1 MLSALLLN
9 FATTALDLS
18 KVTMKH
24 IRDCNCFN
32 EIKVSNH
39 IDGQHVARF
48 YLFRHGVTSWSFDDI
63 VQGTSLDAEINVL
76 TPKDAEN
83 ISMLKKIDFD
93 YLFTGNSIRSYS
105 PCELLQNDH
114 SILDGSWVFRE
125 QNLGLFEGRSRSEV
139 KADKEFRKMSVN
151 PDYYIEGVELGRD
164 VINRMLFGI
173 DAVAKDGETIGIC
186 GSNCAMNW
194 FLKWATNDYF
204 SVYNITNLGII
215 PFDYDID
222 TKTISFP
229 FEKKVVTP
237 AELLDLLKRQH

>member
-1 MLSALLLN
+1 ML
-9 FATTALDLS
+9 
-18 KVTMKH
+18 
-24 IRDCNCFN
+24 
-32 EIKVSNH
+32 
-39 IDGQHVARF
+39 Q
-48 YLFRHGVTSWSFDDI
+48 
-63 VQGTSLDAEINVL
+63 
-76 TPKDAEN
+76 
-83 ISMLKKIDFD
+83 KIDFD
-93 YLFTGNSIRSYS
+93 YLYTGNSLRSYS
-105 PCELLQNDH
+105 TCELLQNNH
-114 SILDGSWVFRE
+114 SILDGAWVFRE
-125 QNLGLFEGRSRSEV
+125 QNLGLFEGRGRSEV

-173 DAVAKDGETIGIC
+173 DSVAKEGATIGIC

-222 TKTISFP
+222 NKTISFP

-237 AELLDLLKRQH
+237 AELLDLLKIQQYKNETIINLSIVQ